1 MQIMLVLFKSKGVFM
16 ETTMFKGTTVNLT
29 GTTINVGDKAPAVIA
44 TGTDLSD
51 VEIGG
56 AKEKIQLI
64 ITVPS
69 LDTATCAAETRRFN
83 QDVNNLDICETTV
96 VSMDLP
102 FAADRFCSTE
112 GIANL
117 TVVSDYIDKE
127 VSRAYGVL
135 MSDNKLKGL
144 SARAIFVVDRNG
156 EIIYKEIVPEVTDEP
171 NYEAALDAI
180 KAAR

>member
-1 MQIMLVLFKSKGVFM
+1 MQ
-16 ETTMFKGTTVNLT
+16 TTMFKGSEVKLT
-29 GTTINVGDKAPAVIA
+29 GTEIGVGDKAPKAIA

-51 VEIGG
+51 VEVGG
-56 AKEKIQLI
+56 AKDKVQLI
-64 ITVPS
+64 VTVPS

-83 QDVNNLDICETTV
+83 VAVNDLDICETTV

-112 GIANL
+112 GIENL

-127 VSRAYGVL
+127 VSKAFGVL

-144 SARAIFVVDRNG
+144 SARSIFVIDREG
-156 EIIYKEIVPEVTDEP
+156 EVVYKEIVSEVTEEP
-171 NYEAALDAI
+171 DYEAALEAI
-180 KAAR
+180 KQAR

>member
-1 MQIMLVLFKSKGVFM
+1 MQ
-16 ETTMFKGTTVNLT
+16 TTTFKGTNVNLA
-29 GTTINVGDKAPAVIA
+29 GNELNVGDKAPSVIA
-44 TGTDLSD
+44 IGTDLSD

-56 AKEKIQLI
+56 AKDNIQLV

-69 LDTATCAAETRRFN
+69 LDTDTCAAETRRFN

-102 FAADRFCSTE
+102 FASQRFCTTE

-117 TVVSDYIDKE
+117 TVASDYIDKE
-127 VSRAYGVL
+127 VSKAFGVL
-135 MSDNKLKGL
+135 MNDNKLKGL
-144 SARAIFVVDRNG
+144 SARSVFVIDRNG
-156 EIIYKEIVPEVTDEP
+156 EIVYKEIVEDVTDEP

-180 KAAR
+180 KEAR

>member
-1 MQIMLVLFKSKGVFM
+1 MQ
-16 ETTMFKGTTVNLT
+16 TTTFNGTTVKLS
-29 GTTINVGDKAPAVIA
+29 GKEINVGDMAPTVTA

-56 AKEKIQLI
+56 AKDKIQLI

-69 LDTATCAAETRRFN
+69 LDTDTCAAETRRFN
-83 QDVNNLDICETTV
+83 VDVNNLDICETTV

-102 FAADRFCSTE
+102 FAAERFCTTE

-117 TVVSDYIDKE
+117 TVASDYIDKE
-127 VSRAYGVL
+127 VSKAYGIL
-135 MSDNKLKGL
+135 MADNKLIGL
-144 SARAIFVVDRNG
+144 SARSVFVIDRSG
-156 EIIYKEIVPEVTDEP
+156 KVVYKEIVSEVTDEP

-180 KAAR
+180 KEAR

>member
-1 MQIMLVLFKSKGVFM
+1 MQ
-16 ETTMFKGTTVNLT
+16 TTTFKGTPVKLEGNE
-29 GTTINVGDKAPAVIA
+29 INVGDKAPSVIA

-56 AKEKIQLI
+56 AKDHIQLI

-83 QDVNNLDICETTV
+83 QEVNDLDICETTV

-102 FAADRFCSTE
+102 FASQRFCTTE

-117 TVVSDYIDKE
+117 TVASDYIDKE
-127 VSRAYGVL
+127 VSKAYGVL
-135 MSDNKLKGL
+135 MADNKLKGL
-144 SARAIFVVDRNG
+144 SARAVFVVDRSG
-156 EIIYKEIVPEVTDEP
+156 EVVYKEIVPEVTAEP
-171 NYEAALDAI
+171 NYEAALEAI
-180 KAAR
+180 KEAR

>member
-1 MQIMLVLFKSKGVFM
+1 MQ
-16 ETTMFKGTTVNLT
+16 TTMFKGTTVNLA
-29 GTTINVGDKAPAVIA
+29 GTQINVGDKAPLVIA

-56 AKEKIQLI
+56 AKDNIQLI

-69 LDTATCAAETRRFN
+69 LDTDTCAAETRRFN
-83 QDVNNLDICETTV
+83 MEVNNLDICETTV

-117 TVVSDYIDKE
+117 TVASDYIDKE
-127 VSRAYGVL
+127 VSKSFGIL
-135 MSDNKLKGL
+135 MDDNKLKGL
-144 SARAIFVVDRNG
+144 SARAVFVIDRDG
-156 EIIYKEIVPEVTDEP
+156 IVVYKEIVAEVTDEP
-171 NYEAALDAI
+171 NYEAALEAI
-180 KAAR
+180 KEAR